1 MFSFVKIVLMNFIRF
16 LFSRSFLKQIIF
28 SLIIVLLASI
38 VTLKWLKSYTN
49 HGSYVEVPNLLG
61 LSANAADITLKKF
74 DLVSKIQDS
83 SNYSPKY
90 ASGAV
95 IEQEPIFGSKVK
107 NGRKIYLILNPSNYK
122 KVLVPSVVRKTFR
135 QAKPALETLG
145 FRIGEIKYVD
155 DLGKDVVVQLLH
167 NNKVIKPGDLI
178 RKASKIDIVVG
189 NGNRNI
195 N

>member
-1 MFSFVKIVLMNFIRF
+1 MFSFVKIVIMNFIRF

-135 QAKPALETLG
+135 QAKPALEALG

>member
-1 MFSFVKIVLMNFIRF
+1 MFSFVKIVPMNFIRF

-28 SLIIVLLASI
+28 SLIVVLLASLI
-38 VTLKWLKSYTN
+38 TLKWLKSYTN
-49 HGSYVEVPNLLG
+49 HGAYVEVPNLLG
-61 LSANAADITLKKF
+61 LSATAADIALKKF
-74 DLVSKIQDS
+74 DLVSQIQDS
-83 SNYSPKY
+83 SNYIPKY

>member
-1 MFSFVKIVLMNFIRF
+1 MFSFVKIVIMNFIRF

>member
-1 MFSFVKIVLMNFIRF
+1 MNFIRF

-28 SLIIVLLASI
+28 SLIIVLLASLI
-38 VTLKWLKSYTN
+38 TLKWLKSYTN
-49 HGSYVEVPNLLG
+49 HGTYVKVPNLLG
-61 LSANAADITLKKF
+61 LSATAADVALKKF
-74 DLVSKIQDS
+74 DLASQIQDS

-95 IEQEPIFGSKVK
+95 IGQEPLFGSKVK

-145 FRIGEIKYVD
+145 FIIGEIKYVD
-155 DLGKDVVVQLLH
+155 DLGKDVVVQLSH
-167 NNKVIKPGDLI
+167 NNKVVKPGDLI
-178 RKASKIDIVVG
+178 RKASKIDIMVG
-189 NGNRNI
+189 NGNRKI